1 MKKKI
6 RCRIFFYPAPL
17 IPKHIGNLPT
27 PPPPK
32 KFRHNFCSDWLWPR
46 TTDRPER
53 AFFKNW
59 KLLGLGRQIGPIV
72 DSTCPT
78 QHRPPLAHRLAAPQA
93 QTEEVKVYMGGGRF
107 DSSTIGNK
115 QIEVTALRGV
125 PDLFRACIASRGPP
139 RATPIRP
146 GGQRTRLSRGPVHQR
161 SRSSRCSL
169 RGRRRQQTNKGP
181 VTKIFRGLC
190 YIVSTTYVEEA
201 KEEPCCNISPP
212 THWYYIAVHGRF
224 FGVAENAFFV
234 PCSVNES
241 STSWHTCGVSS
252 YVRKVFKKKKTKR
265 KTSEQIDNNNR
276 AKIRPWTKIFGLITQ
291 TPRGC

>member
-1 MKKKI
+1 M
-6 RCRIFFYPAPL
+6 ADL
-17 IPKHIGNLPT
+17 
-27 PPPPK
+27 
-32 KFRHNFCSDWLWPR
+32 
-46 TTDRPER
+46 
-53 AFFKNW
+53 
-59 KLLGLGRQIGPIV
+59 
-72 DSTCPT
+72 
-78 QHRPPLAHRLAAPQA
+78 
-93 QTEEVKVYMGGGRF
+93 
-107 DSSTIGNK
+107 TIGNK
-115 QIEVTALRGV
+115 QIEVPALRGV

-181 VTKIFRGLC
+181 VTKIFGGLC

-212 THWYYIAVHGRF
+212 RHWYYMAVHGRF